1 MLRKLARSSSNNFTM
16 RRAHAS
22 NYGYQPV
29 PQSSSNEIEDEN
41 ERMTGELKDKIH
53 VLKSL
58 SIDIGNEVKYQDR
71 LLRDVDDD
79 MERTGGFLGN
89 TMGRVLRLSKGSH
102 NYYVLYLFLFSIFVF
117 FILYLVL
124 KFR

>member
-1 MLRKLARSSSNNFTM
+1 M
-16 RRAHAS
+16 RRAHAG
-22 NYGYQPV
+22 NYYEPLTQN
-29 PQSSSNEIEDEN
+29 SEIEEEN
-41 ERMTGELKDKIH
+41 DRMTVELKDKIG

-79 MERTGGFLGN
+79 LERTGGFLGN
-89 TMGRVLRLSKGSH
+89 TMNRVLRLGKGSH
-102 NYYVLYLFLFSIFVF
+102 NYYICYLFAFSVFVF

>member
-1 MLRKLARSSSNNFTM
+1 M
-16 RRAHAS
+16 RRSHAGVS
-22 NYGYQPV
+22 YQPV
-29 PQSSSNEIEDEN
+29 PQSSNELEDEN
-41 ERMTGELKDKIH
+41 ERLTGELKDKIH

-89 TMGRVLRLSKGSH
+89 TMNRVLRLSKGSH
-102 NYYVLYLFLFSIFVF
+102 NYYILYLFLFSIFVF

>member
-1 MLRKLARSSSNNFTM
+1 M
-16 RRAHAS
+16 RRAHAA
-22 NYGYQPV
+22 NYSYQPV

-41 ERMTGELKDKIH
+41 ERLTGELKDKIH

-71 LLRDVDDD
+71 LLRDVDED

-102 NYYVLYLFLFSIFVF
+102 NYYILYLFLFSIFVF